1 MNQEEYLELYEKY
14 VSGLCSPEEEERLYT
29 YTDGFKMLESQP
41 VPHEAESRRRKAQ
54 LFEKINQT
62 IQQSERPTY
71 RLFTRIKYAAAVILL
86 LGASLLFINKIPVSK
101 EVNKTETQLAKAA
114 TPITPGRNTATLTLS
129 DGSVLDLEKLK
140 DGTIAQNDGSQVNKS
155 AEGAIIYEPSGRSGS
170 AVSYNTISV
179 PAGGS
184 YKVVLPDG
192 TAVWLNAL
200 SSLTYPTAFNGNSR
214 EVTLVGEAYF
224 EVAKDATKPFTA
236 KVDAMKVTVLGT
248 HFNINAYDSK
258 RFKTT
263 LLEGSV
269 RLSNAGSKTL
279 LTPGQQGIVTADRT
293 IEVAKVNVN
302 KMVAWKNGYFMFQD
316 DTIQD
321 IMGQISRWFNVDV
334 RYTGNMPSKTFG
346 GIYSRNKDINELLKG
361 LELTGLVRFKIEG
374 RRITVM
380 Q

>member
-14 VSGLCSPEEEERLYT
+14 VSGLCSREEEERLYA
-29 YTDGFKMLESQP
+29 YMDGFQMHESKP
-41 VPHEAESRRRKAQ
+41 EHAEPESEHLKTQ
-54 LFEKINQT
+54 LFQKINES

-71 RLFTRIKYAAAVILL
+71 KLFGWVKYAAAVVLL
-86 LGASLLFINKIPVSK
+86 LAAGILFINEKQKSTQIDQV
-101 EVNKTETQLAKAA
+101 EAQLAKAKSA
-114 TPITPGRNTATLTLS
+114 ITPGRNTATLTLS
-129 DGSVLDLEKLK
+129 DGSVLDLEQL
-140 DGTIAQNDGSQVNKS
+140 DNGTIAHNGGAAVEKA
-155 AEGAIIYEPSGRSGS
+155 AEGAIIYQPTGIEST

-192 TAVWLNAL
+192 TSVWLNAL
-200 SSLTYPTAFNGNSR
+200 SSLTYPTAFNGASR
-214 EVTLVGEAYF
+214 EVTLTGEAYF
-224 EVAKDATKPFTA
+224 EVAKNPAKPFIA

-248 HFNINAYDSK
+248 HFNINAYDNK
-258 RFKTT
+258 HYRTT

-269 RLSNAGSKTL
+269 RLSNAARQTL
-279 LTPGQQGIVTADRT
+279 LVPGQQGVVTADQR
-293 IEVAKVNVN
+293 IELAKVNVN
-302 KMVAWKNGYFMFQD
+302 KIVAWKNGYFMFQD

-321 IMGQISRWFNVDV
+321 IMGQISRWYNVDV
-334 RYTGNMPSKTFG
+334 QYTGTMSSKTFG